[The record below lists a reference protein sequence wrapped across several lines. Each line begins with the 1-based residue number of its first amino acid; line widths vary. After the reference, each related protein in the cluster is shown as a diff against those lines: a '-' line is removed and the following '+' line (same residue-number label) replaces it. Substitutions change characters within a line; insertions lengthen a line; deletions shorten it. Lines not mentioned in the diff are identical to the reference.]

1 MQEKFL
7 SEMAAE
13 YHQFEG
19 DYVTLGA
26 GMLEGEAQ
34 QNAEVRIPLKTL
46 NRHGLIAGATGT
58 GKTVSLQVLA
68 EQFSLKGIPVVLMD
82 LKGDLSGL
90 AAEGTNNKHIVK
102 RHSFLTEEWTAG
114 RFALELLSLSDEPG
128 VRLKATVTEFGPIL
142 MAKVLGLNDT
152 QRGILAVVFKY
163 CDDNDLAL
171 INLDDLKKV
180 LQYATG
186 IGKEAISEEYGSIN
200 KSSVSTILRKILE
213 LETQGAEKFFQEL
226 SFEVDDLVRHDEDG
240 KGVISVVRL
249 SDIKDKPKL
258 FSTFMLSLLAEI
270 YSTFPEQGDSDKPK
284 LCLFID
290 EAHLIFDE
298 ASKELLDQ
306 IESIIK
312 LIRSKGVGIY
322 FCTQRPTDVPNEVLS
337 QLGLK
342 VQHALRAFTA
352 KDRKDIKRISENFPD
367 TPYYKTDEVLTSLGI
382 GEAFVTALNEK
393 GIPTPLVATL
403 MRPPMSRMGILDETE
418 LKSLLRESKLISKY
432 EEEIDR
438 ESAEEILGAKMK
450 KAKEDEAKT
459 LREEEA
465 EKVEITR
472 TTSARSTSRRSAKK
486 EESTFTKISKNT
498 MVRQVGRTIGREL
511 IRGLLGVLG
520 IKKR

>member
-1 MQEKFL
+1 MQEKFV
-7 SEMAAE
+7 SEIAAA
-13 YHQFEG
+13 YHEFEG
-19 DYVTLGA
+19 DYITLGA
-26 GMLEGEAQ
+26 GMLNGEAQ
-34 QNAEVRIPLKTL
+34 HHAEVRIPLKTL

-68 EQFSLKGIPVVLMD
+68 EQFSAKGIPVVLMD

-90 AAEGTNNKHIVK
+90 AAAGATNKHIVK
-102 RHSFLTEEWTAG
+102 RHSFLIEDWSAKG
-114 RFALELLSLSDEPG
+114 FPLELLSLSDEPG

-163 CDDNDLAL
+163 CDDNNLAL
-171 INLDDLKKV
+171 INLEDLKKV

-186 IGKEAISEEYGSIN
+186 AGKEAIAEEYGSIN
-200 KSSVSTILRKILE
+200 KTSVSTILRKILE

-226 SFEVDDLVRHDEDG
+226 SFDVDDLVRFDREG
-240 KGVISVVRL
+240 KGMISVVRL
-249 SDIKDKPKL
+249 ADIKDKPKL
-258 FSTFMLSLLAEI
+258 FSTFMLSLLAEV
-270 YSTFPEQGDSDKPK
+270 YSTFPEQGDADKPK

-312 LIRSKGVGIY
+312 LIRSKGVGIF

-352 KDRKDIKRISENFPD
+352 KDRKDIKRISENFPESEF
-367 TPYYKTDEVLTSLGI
+367 YKTDEILTSLGI
-382 GEAFVTALNEK
+382 GEALITALNEK

-403 MRPPMSRMGILDETE
+403 MRPPMSRMGILDTAELNDLLE
-418 LKSLLRESKLISKY
+418 QSKLKSKY
-432 EEEIDR
+432 DKEIDR
-438 ESAEEILGAKMK
+438 ESAEEILEAKMQ
-450 KAKEDEAKT
+450 KT
-459 LREEEA
+459 KEEEVKA
-465 EKVEITR
+465 IREQEVVKAQA
-472 TTSARSTSRRSAKK
+472 SRSTTRRTSTRK
-486 EESTFTKISKNT
+486 EESTLTQLSKNT
-498 MVRQVGRTIGREL
+498 MVRQIGRTIGREL
-511 IRGLLGVLG
+511 IRGLMGVLG

>member
-1 MQEKFL
+1 MKEKFQ
-7 SEMAAE
+7 SEISE
-13 YHQFEG
+13 SYHSFEG
-19 DYVTLGA
+19 EYITLGA
-26 GMLEGEAQ
+26 GMLNGEAQ

-102 RHSFLTEEWTAG
+102 RHSFLTEDWSAG
-114 RFALELLSLSDEPG
+114 RFALELLSLSEEKG
-128 VRLKATVTEFGPIL
+128 ARLKATVTEFGPIL
-142 MAKVLGLNDT
+142 MSKVLGLNDT
-152 QRGILAVVFKY
+152 QRGILTVVFKY
-163 CDDNDLAL
+163 CDDNELPLIDLK
-171 INLDDLKKV
+171 DLKKV
-180 LQYATG
+180 LHYATTD
-186 IGKEAISEEYGSIN
+186 GKAEIEAEYGGIN
-200 KSSVSTILRKILE
+200 KSSVSTILRKIME
-213 LETQGAEKFFQEL
+213 LESQGAEKFFAEM
-226 SFEVDDLVRHDEDG
+226 SFDVDDLVRTDQDG
-240 KGVISVVRL
+240 KGIISVIRL

-337 QLGLK
+337 QLGMK
-342 VQHALRAFTA
+342 IQHALRAFTA
-352 KDRKDIKRISENFPD
+352 KDRKDIKRISENFPESD
-367 TPYYKTDEVLTSLGI
+367 YYEIDEVLTSLGI

-403 MRPPMSRMGILDETE
+403 MRPPKSRMGILDEKE
-418 LKSLLRESKLISKY
+418 LSNLLKESKLIPKY
-432 EEEIDR
+432 EKEFDR
-438 ESAEEILGAKMK
+438 ESAEELLTAKIK
-450 KAKEDEAKT
+450 RAKEEEGLKQRKEELEKAEASSSKST
-459 LREEEA
+459 
-465 EKVEITR
+465 TR
-472 TTSARSTSRRSAKK
+472 RRGRPKK
-486 EESTFTKISKNT
+486 EESTLEKISKNT

-511 IRGLLGVLG
+511 MRGLLGILG
-520 IKKR
+520 VKR